1 MADYI
6 DRDAVIS
13 EIERREALM
22 VGDKCISVDA
32 MKSFIKNR
40 PAADVAPVV
49 HGRWILEAHDE
60 RVNYR
65 WNVTAECSECCDEQK
80 EIWAGFFPN
89 VPPSIARDVA
99 LISAESVKLS
109 NYCPN
114 CGAKM
119 DGGADNATN

>member
-1 MADYI
+1 MDEYI
-6 DRDAVIS
+6 K
-13 EIERREALM
+13 REAVKDLLERY
-22 VGDKCISVDA
+22 GAAEDA
-32 MKSFIKNR
+32 LTLIDSIK
-40 PAADVAPVV
+40 AADVSPVR
-49 HGRWILEAHDE
+49 HGRWILEVHDE

-89 VPPSIARDVA
+89 VPPSIARGAA

-114 CGAKM
+114 CGARM
-119 DGGADNATN
+119 DGE

>member
-1 MADYI
+1 MDEYI
-6 DRDAVIS
+6 KREPAIEAIMSDPPDAHYQS
-13 EIERREALM
+13 WYAE
-22 VGDKCISVDA
+22 K
-32 MKSFIKNR
+32 IKAI

-49 HGRWILEAHDE
+49 HGRWILEANDE

-89 VPPSIARDVA
+89 VPPCIARDVA

-114 CGAKM
+114 CGARM
-119 DGGADNATN
+119 DGGDDGEID